1 MEAGEG
7 TASHQPWLGHRPS
20 DRVPQPT
27 ATTIFPA
34 SAVSSLPLPPV
45 AHPCALVT
53 VPRAPSRASWG
64 EGVTLI
70 TLGRERS
77 GGQREEPLAAPPSPP
92 PRLSSGKK
100 AAKATCPG
108 LFLLRRRRHH
118 LLLLTPPPRAPPRRR
133 VLRRAPRTGPRVRRD
148 PRARAQPPPCP
159 PTALARS
166 RAPTRAPARALP
178 RLTLRGSG
186 RVKSGSRAGGPISG
200 AAAAAPSPPPVRPL
214 GAGAY
219 GLALAARAG
228 PEAGSLGASRA
239 SGEWRGLRASWV
251 ASRAL
256 HLPQGSASA
265 PGRTPLP
272 HPPPRPATPQPRR
285 HLVWLRPVL
294 PALLRPASAPA
305 SILGYSPGSP
315 STGHLPSTRWFRA
328 EARAAPLLP

>member
-1 MEAGEG
+1 M
-7 TASHQPWLGHRPS
+7 
-20 DRVPQPT
+20 
-27 ATTIFPA
+27 
-34 SAVSSLPLPPV
+34 
-45 AHPCALVT
+45 
-53 VPRAPSRASWG
+53 
-64 EGVTLI
+64 TLI

-92 PRLSSGKK
+92 PAS
-100 AAKATCPG
+100 
-108 LFLLRRRRHH
+108 LFGQEGSEGDLPRPI
-118 LLLLTPPPRAPPRRR
+118 PPPPPPPPPPPHTPTARAP
-133 VLRRAPRTGPRVRRD
+133 AP
-148 PRARAQPPPCP
+148 ARATESASHWPACATGSQGARATPSLPPPP
-159 PTALARS
+159 PS
-166 RAPTRAPARALP
+166 RAPARALP

-256 HLPQGSASA
+256 HLPRGSASA

-272 HPPPRPATPQPRR
+272 HPPPRPAAPQPRR
-285 HLVWLRPVL
+285 HLAWLRPVL

-328 EARAAPLLP
+328 EAKAAPLLP